1 MALWITGLSG
11 AGKTTLANAFIASV
25 RSECLNIVLLD
36 GDAVR
41 SLYGDDLDYVE
52 SDRVIQINRLQS
64 LAAFLDKQGIV
75 VVVAALYAHPD
86 LLDWNRERFSSYE
99 VYLDAP
105 MEQLN
110 ERDWKGLYRKARE
123 GHMKD
128 VGVDI
133 PAPPQSSD
141 MRVDTTKG
149 DTPDALGGACGEGV
163 RQLERPDDRDS
174 FESGPIPRNGKDRA
188 WRIRAIGRFMTES
201 GFYVGRRTPPP
212 TTDEPFPLQ
221 SYWMSTGTRR
231 HARAVVRAWC

>member
-1 MALWITGLSG
+1 MVIWITGLSG

-25 RSECLNIVLLD
+25 RSEYPNIVLLD

-86 LLDWNRERFSSYE
+86 LLDWNRERFSSYYE

-110 ERDWKGLYRKARE
+110 ERDSKGLYRKARE

-128 VGVDI
+128 VVGVDI
-133 PAPPQSSD
+133 PWHAPQSSD

-149 DTPDALGGACGEGV
+149 DTPDALAAALAEKV
-163 RQLERPDDRDS
+163 SAQLE
-174 FESGPIPRNGKDRA
+174 A
-188 WRIRAIGRFMTES
+188 
-201 GFYVGRRTPPP
+201 
-212 TTDEPFPLQ
+212 
-221 SYWMSTGTRR
+221 TR
-231 HARAVVRAWC
+231 